1 MRIFSAL
8 ALAGALSA
16 CHSQP
21 TTAPKALVDKANLI
35 ACATGDAQFAKTCSA
50 DLARGPGG
58 TIVTV
63 RNPDGGFHRL
73 LIAKDGRGVI
83 AADGA
88 QAAHVIPLD
97 ANTIEVAIGP
107 DRYRLPATVGARAPA
122 RAQ

>member
-1 MRIFSAL
+1 MRTSSAL
-8 ALAGALSA
+8 ALTVALAA

-21 TTAPKALVDKANLI
+21 ATAPKALVDKANLI
-35 ACATGDAQFAKTCSA
+35 ACATGDAQLAKTCSV
-50 DLARGPGG
+50 DLARGPDG

-73 LIAKDGRGVI
+73 LITTDGRGVI

-88 QAAHVIPLD
+88 QAARVTPLD

-107 DRYRLPATVGARAPA
+107 DRYRIPATVGARA
-122 RAQ
+122 R

>member
-8 ALAGALSA
+8 ALTVAVSA

-21 TTAPKALVDKANLI
+21 TTAPKILVDKANLI
-35 ACATGDAQFAKTCSA
+35 ACATGDAAFAMTCSA
-50 DLARGPGG
+50 DLARGPAG

-88 QAAHVIPLD
+88 QPARITPVEAD
-97 ANTIEVAIGP
+97 SIEVAIGP
-107 DRYRLPATVGARAPA
+107 DRYRLPATVKGR
-122 RAQ
+122 